1 MDIRQSK
8 YRRSENS
15 HQSGAHPKRNIH
27 GKPLKVYWL
36 TGLSGAGKTT
46 IGRLWYEKLKESGEA
61 AVFLDGDELRQV
73 FGDDLGFTE
82 ADRRKSAMRNARLC
96 ALLARQGLTVV
107 CCTISMFDD
116 VRDWNRENIPGYF
129 EVYIKASMDTL
140 RSRDQKRLYSQGDRD
155 VAGVHFQVEEPK
167 TPDLILK
174 NDGELSPAEQV
185 AVLQAAA
192 AEQGGYG
199 ICN

>member
-1 MDIRQSK
+1 M
-8 YRRSENS
+8 N
-15 HQSGAHPKRNIH
+15 
-27 GKPLKVYWL
+27 KVYWL

-46 IGRLWYEKLKESGEA
+46 IGRLWYEKLKEQGIP

-107 CCTISMFDD
+107 CCTISMFDS

-129 EVYIKASMDTL
+129 EVYIRASMDTL
-140 RSRDQKRLYSQGDRD
+140 CRRDQKGLYSKGEKD
-155 VAGVHFQVEEPK
+155 VAGIHFQVEEPK
-167 TPDLILK
+167 NPDLILE
-174 NDGELSPAEQV
+174 NDGINTPAEQ
-185 AVLQAAA
+185 AELLHAAIY
-192 AEQGGYG
+192 GGKKL
-199 ICN
+199 